1 MDDHADH
8 VWRFLVG
15 CVGHAD
21 AEDCFQETF
30 LAALRAYPEL
40 RNAGNLRGWVLRI
53 AQSKAMDA
61 HRGRARRPR
70 AVADVPER
78 GAPASTES
86 DEVVWALV
94 RELPDKQRAA
104 IAHRFA
110 NDLPYREI
118 ARVMSCSEDAARR
131 NVHEGI
137 RKLREAMGA

>member
-70 AVADVPER
+70 AVGEVHKRQAEPTAE
-78 GAPASTES
+78 T
-86 DEVVWALV
+86 DEALWSLV
-94 RELPDKQRAA
+94 RQLPDKQRAA